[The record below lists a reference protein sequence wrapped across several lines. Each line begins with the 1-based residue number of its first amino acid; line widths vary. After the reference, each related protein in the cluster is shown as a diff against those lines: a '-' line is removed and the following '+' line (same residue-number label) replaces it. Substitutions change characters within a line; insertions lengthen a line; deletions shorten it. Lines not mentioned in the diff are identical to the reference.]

1 MGSNK
6 DLEFLKL
13 TPAKLIVDEGVYTG
27 HQGRPISNESVVFDT
42 LLDDQN
48 TSSKLDQTFK

>member
-13 TPAKLIVDEGVYTG
+13 TPTQLIEDKGDYLG
-27 HQGRPISNESVVFDT
+27 HQGRPISKESVVLNT

-48 TSSKLDQTFK
+48 TSSLL